1 MREATTKFGGR
12 WLSIPRAL
20 WPKCVCLLPAKLARM
35 SLHSNRKRRADAART
50 FIMKLPIHQ
59 IDAFTSEVF
68 KGNYAAVVPLDSW
81 LPVPLM
87 QAIASENNLSETAFL
102 TPNTSGGFDIR
113 WFSPITEIAFC
124 GHATLASAFVLFKR
138 FPEREQI
145 ELHAAALGAFTVRRG
160 PRDLIEMDF
169 PQRGVEPVTAIPDEL
184 VRGLS
189 IRPAEVFVTQQA
201 FIALYDTE
209 HDVRAVVPDLEL
221 IARLAPRDVVVTARG
236 DQHDFVSRYFW
247 PANGGKEDP
256 VTGSIHAALA
266 PLWSDRLGKAK
277 LVALQASRRTGVL
290 HCEVDGERVR
300 VSGHAVQYLEGTIEV
315 PGV

>member
-1 MREATTKFGGR
+1 
-12 WLSIPRAL
+12 
-20 WPKCVCLLPAKLARM
+20 M
-35 SLHSNRKRRADAART
+35 SLHLNEERRPRAAKN
-50 FIMKLPIHQ
+50 FYMKLPIHQ

-68 KGNYAAVVPLDSW
+68 QGNYAAVIQLDSW

-102 TPNTSGGFDIR
+102 ISNPSGGFDIR
-113 WFSPITEIAFC
+113 WFSPFTEIDFC

-169 PQRGVEPVTAIPDEL
+169 PQRKVEPVTTIPDEL

-189 IRPAEVFVTQQA
+189 IRPTEVLVTQQA
-201 FIALYDTE
+201 FIALYDSE
-209 HDVRAVVPDLEL
+209 HDVRAVVADLEL
-221 IARLAPRDVVVTARG
+221 IAKLAPRDVVVTARG

-247 PANGGKEDP
+247 PSNGGTEDP

-266 PLWSDRLGKAK
+266 PLWSARLGKAK
-277 LVALQASRRTGVL
+277 LVALQASQRTGIL
-290 HCEVDGERVR
+290 HCEVDSERVR